1 MSGIALGR
9 TATASLGDRY
19 IPVLALGLLGY
30 AALGKGFA
38 YLGLP
43 PLFIGEILL
52 GFGLLALWQAGTLP
66 AVFTALPNLL
76 LAAMAAW
83 VAARTLPFLGRHGVD
98 ALRDSVIILYGAFGV
113 IVCGLILERPERLN
127 RIFRLFAGFAA
138 WYGPGGWTLYYLG
151 KVARNIGVGWP
162 GSGMPLIAIRPGEV
176 AVHVAGSAV
185 FALLFFGR
193 TGLLRSALLL
203 MSIAMV
209 SAQSRGG
216 MLAILLPLGV
226 ACLVS
231 GRLAGMLRMGAIGA
245 ALLAGAYMAQIEVSL
260 PPDNRVISAEQLLM
274 NAASI
279 VGAPGEGDLDGTKL
293 WRLRWWEAIRN
304 YTLHGPLFW
313 TGQGFGMNLAEED
326 GFVVGLEHGGAV
338 VRSPHNASMTILA
351 RAGVPGLAL
360 WALLLAAWLGMM
372 AMNILEARLAGEPR
386 WADWFLFLACYL
398 AAAVI
403 DASFDVALEGPMLG
417 IWFWTI
423 FGIGVGSSMVFRAR
437 GRAA

>member
-1 MSGIALGR
+1 MSGIALSR
-9 TATASLGDRY
+9 TATTSLGDRY
-19 IPVLALGLLGY
+19 ILALALGLLGY

-38 YLGLP
+38 YLGIP

-52 GFGLLALWQAGTLP
+52 GFGLLALWNAGTLLN
-66 AVFTALPNLL
+66 VFTALPNLVL
-76 LAAMAAW
+76 TVLASW
-83 VAARTLPFLGRHGVD
+83 VMLRTLPYIGSHGVD
-98 ALRDSVIILYGAFGV
+98 ALRDSVIILYGVFGI
-113 IVCGLILERPERLN
+113 IVCGLIIERPERLN
-127 RIFRLFAGFAA
+127 QLFRMFSSFAA
-138 WYGPGGWTLYYLG
+138 WYGPFGWTLYYLS

-162 GSGMPLIAIRPGEV
+162 GSGMPLISIRPGEV

-193 TGLLRSALLL
+193 MSFLRTALLL

-216 MLAILLPLGV
+216 MLAIVLPLAV
-226 ACLVS
+226 ACIVS
-231 GRLAGMLRMGAIGA
+231 GRLAGMLRMGTIGA
-245 ALLAGAYMAQIEVSL
+245 VLLVGAYVAQIEVTL
-260 PPDNRVISAEQLLM
+260 QPDNRVISAEQLIM

-313 TGQGFGMNLAEED
+313 TGQGFGVNLAESD

-351 RAGVPGLAL
+351 RAGVPGLVL
-360 WALLLAAWLGMM
+360 WALLLASWLGMM
-372 AMNILEARLAGEPR
+372 AMNILEARLAGEER
-386 WADWFLFLACYL
+386 WANWFLFLACYFS
-398 AAAVI
+398 AAVI

-417 IWFWTI
+417 IWFWVI
-423 FGIGVGSSMVFRAR
+423 FGTGVGSSMVYRAK
-437 GRAA
+437 G